1 MLAGRPKMVPSKLS
15 PEFSVCLMILWIW
28 LNTLFFGFLWLSA

>member
-15 PEFSVCLMILWIW
+15 PEFSVFLIFAWIW
-28 LNTLFFGFLWLSA
+28 LNTLFFGLLWLSA